1 MKFNVDSKYLI
12 DCFKEIIAVPSP
24 TEFYVRLNPV
34 LKKYAESLG
43 HEMTFDRRNNA
54 YITID
59 GEDNSKTVLI
69 SAHADTVGLMVRK
82 IDGNGALRIRSIG
95 GINLSTL
102 DGETVTVHTREGKDY
117 TGLFLCQSYSTH
129 VFPDALTLERSEKT
143 MMIILDERV
152 GTKAEVES
160 LGIRPGDFVSIDPR
174 CQITE
179 KGFIK
184 SRFIDDKGAIACCF
198 AAIKYMNENGLK
210 PKYKTIFQFP
220 YSEELGF
227 GGCYIPEGV
236 SEVVG
241 VDIGLIGPE
250 LDGNEYS
257 VSICAKDA
265 SQVYDYDMT
274 NKLIE
279 LAKKAECDY
288 AVDVYFRYGS
298 DVGAA
303 RRGGNDIKGGLFGMA
318 VYGSHGMERT
328 HIDGL
333 LNTTNLLLAYAL
345 DI

>member
-1 MKFNVDSKYLI
+1 MKFNVDAKYLV
-12 DCFKEIIAVPSP
+12 DFFREIVEIPSP
-24 TEFYVRLNPV
+24 TEYYVRMNPV
-34 LKKYAESLG
+34 LKRHAESLKY
-43 HEMTFDRRNNA
+43 EMTFDRRNNA

-69 SAHADTVGLMVRK
+69 SAHADTVGLMVRT
-82 IDGNGALRIRSIG
+82 IDANGALRIRPIG
-95 GINLSTL
+95 GINLATL
-102 DGETVTVHTREGKDY
+102 DGETVTVHTRSGKDY

-129 VFPDALTLERSEKT
+129 VFADALTLERNDKT
-143 MMIILDERV
+143 MMILLDERV
-152 GTKAEVES
+152 NDRADVRA
-160 LGIRPGDFVSIDPR
+160 LGIAPGDFVSVQPR
-174 CQITE
+174 CQVTE
-179 KGFIK
+179 NGYIK
-184 SRFIDDKGAIACCF
+184 SRFIDDKGAVACCF
-198 AAIKYMNENGLK
+198 AALKYMKENGLV
-210 PKYKTIFQFP
+210 PKYKTIFLFP
-220 YSEELGF
+220 YSEEIGM

-250 LDGNEYS
+250 LEGNEFS
-257 VSICAKDA
+257 VSICAKDTA
-265 SQVYDYDMT
+265 QVYDYDMT
-274 NKLIE
+274 NKLID

-288 AVDVYFRYGS
+288 AVDLYFRYGS

-333 LNTTNLLLAYAL
+333 LNTTGLLLAYVL